1 MEMLGR
7 LYDIGLVTITER
19 FSQHVVKG
27 FRVMPVVSD
36 GLGKDSIT
44 PNLALYQALASI
56 LVVDAD
62 GRSFW
67 LVAGSSH
74 AC

>member
-1 MEMLGR
+1 
-7 LYDIGLVTITER
+7 
-19 FSQHVVKG
+19 
-27 FRVMPVVSD
+27 MPVVSD

-74 AC
+74 AG